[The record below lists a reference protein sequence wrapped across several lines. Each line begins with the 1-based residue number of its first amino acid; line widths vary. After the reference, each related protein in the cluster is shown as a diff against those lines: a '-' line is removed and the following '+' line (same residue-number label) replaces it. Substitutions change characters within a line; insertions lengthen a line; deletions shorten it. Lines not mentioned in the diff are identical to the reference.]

1 MKLWKKT
8 ILVVLL
14 AIVLE
19 VGYFNF
25 SHWTIQLN
33 ADAEKNVTFSLQDGQ
48 PVNWEERGG
57 ILYSLEDPQIIL
69 ALPPMQIQTV
79 ALHLDGA
86 KGVERCLF
94 YYTDADGT
102 VQVVSSETTGR
113 DEYQFTVK
121 DASVGMLRFDTE
133 GSAQMQLKN
142 FEMVINPTEWHI
154 SISRMVA
161 VVLIY
166 LVGVLLFQ
174 TQKMP
179 DYEAYIQKR
188 KGDEKR

>member
-1 MKLWKKT
+1 MKFWKKT
-8 ILVVLL
+8 VLVVLF
-14 AIVLE
+14 AVVLE
-19 VGYFNF
+19 IGYFNF
-25 SHWTIQLN
+25 SHWKIQLN
-33 ADAEKNVTFSLQDGQ
+33 ADTAKDVTFSLQDGQ
-48 PVNWEERGG
+48 PVNWEEADG

-69 ALPPMQIQTV
+69 DLAPMQIQTV
-79 ALHLDGA
+79 VLHLDGA
-86 KGVERCLF
+86 KDVERCLF
-94 YYTDADGT
+94 YYTDTDGT
-102 VQVVSSETTGR
+102 VQTVNGEATGG
-113 DEYQFTVK
+113 DEYLFTVK
-121 DASVGMLRFDTE
+121 DTSVGAVRFDTE

-154 SISRMVA
+154 SISRIVA